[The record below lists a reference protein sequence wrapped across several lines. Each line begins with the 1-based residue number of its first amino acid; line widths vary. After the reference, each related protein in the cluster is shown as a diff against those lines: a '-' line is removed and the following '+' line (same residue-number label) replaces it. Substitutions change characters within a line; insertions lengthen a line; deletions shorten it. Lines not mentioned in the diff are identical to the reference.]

1 MDITEMTNVA
11 SRKLTSIV
19 RVLAIVLGGLVI
31 LSFPYFVGVYSTLFE
46 TNLCY
51 SNVISSLDEKAEAAI
66 SAGTSDAATGFRHL
80 VNSLPLAG
88 YETNCDAVAKKLNIQ
103 GLSGAR
109 SVDESRNHEF
119 AQVH

>member
-1 MDITEMTNVA
+1 MDITEMTKVV

-19 RVLAIVLGGLVI
+19 RTLAIALGVLVI
-31 LSFPYFVGVYSTLFE
+31 LGLPYIVGVYSTLFE

-51 SNVISSLDEKAEAAI
+51 SNVISSIDEKAEAAI
-66 SAGTSDAATGFRHL
+66 SAGIPAAATGFRHL

-88 YETNCDAVAKKLNIQ
+88 YETNCDAVAKKLNIL

-109 SVDESRNHEF
+109 SMDESRNHEF
-119 AQVH
+119 TQAH

>member
-1 MDITEMTNVA
+1 MDITEMTNVV

-19 RVLAIVLGGLVI
+19 RALAIVLGGLVI
-31 LSFPYFVGVYSTLFE
+31 LSFPYFVGVYTTLFE

-51 SNVISSLDEKAEAAI
+51 SNVISSIEEKAEVAI
-66 SAGTSDAATGFRHL
+66 TAGTPAAATGFRHL

-88 YETNCDAVAKKLNIQ
+88 YETNCDAVAKKLNIL

-109 SVDESRNHEF
+109 SMDESRNHEF
-119 AQVH
+119 TQAH

>member
-66 SAGTSDAATGFRHL
+66 SAGTPDAATGFRHL
-80 VNSLPLAG
+80 VSSLPLAG

-109 SVDESRNHEF
+109 SMDESRNHEF
-119 AQVH
+119 TQVH

>member
-19 RVLAIVLGGLVI
+19 RVSAIVLGGLVV
-31 LSFPYFVGVYSTLFE
+31 LSFPYLVGVYSTLFE

-51 SNVISSLDEKAEAAI
+51 SNVISSIDEKAEAAI
-66 SAGTSDAATGFRHL
+66 SAGTPDATTGFRHL

-103 GLSGAR
+103 GPSGAR
-109 SVDESRNHEF
+109 SMDESRNHGF
-119 AQVH
+119 TPVH

>member
-1 MDITEMTNVA
+1 MDITEMTNVV

-19 RVLAIVLGGLVI
+19 RALAIALGVLVI
-31 LSFPYFVGVYSTLFE
+31 LGLPYIVGVYSTLFE

-51 SNVISSLDEKAEAAI
+51 SNVISSIDEKAEAAI
-66 SAGTSDAATGFRHL
+66 SAGTPAAATGFRHL

-109 SVDESRNHEF
+109 SMDESRNHEF
-119 AQVH
+119 TQVH

>member
-1 MDITEMTNVA
+1 MTNVV

-19 RVLAIVLGGLVI
+19 RALAIVLGVLVI
-31 LSFPYFVGVYSTLFE
+31 LGLPYMVGVYSTLFE

-51 SNVISSLDEKAEAAI
+51 SNVISSIDEKAEAAI
-66 SAGTSDAATGFRHL
+66 SAGTPDAATGFRHL

-88 YETNCDAVAKKLNIQ
+88 YETNCDAMAKKLNIQ

-109 SVDESRNHEF
+109 SMDESRNHEF
-119 AQVH
+119 TQVH